1 MVAPRRRTLKPLA
14 DVTAQ
19 YLRQAGFNVDLQAMD
34 WQTLVS
40 RRSKK
45 EPPAEG
51 GWNIFHTSW
60 VGADILNPLASAGM
74 IAQGSDGGSWFGWP
88 KDERLEELRMAY
100 ARATDPA
107 EQKRIAEEVQKRA
120 YEIVTH
126 LPLGQYVEPVAYRNT
141 LSGVLDAPV
150 PLFWNVRKEG

>member
-1 MVAPRRRTLKPLA
+1 
-14 DVTAQ
+14 
-19 YLRQAGFNVDLQAMD
+19 
-34 WQTLVS
+34 
-40 RRSKK
+40 
-45 EPPAEG
+45 
-51 GWNIFHTSW
+51 
-60 VGADILNPLASAGM
+60 
-74 IAQGSDGGSWFGWP
+74 
-88 KDERLEELRMAY
+88 MAY

-107 EQKRIAEEVQKRA
+107 EQKRIAEEVQERA